1 MKFKKI
7 ITVIILVC
15 VVITGCIIGDFHN
28 CRVTY
33 DKATELAQIGD
44 DNYGKISKLREVN
57 SDVIGYINIP
67 NTRISYPITKSYNED
82 WYCQRLWDGS
92 VGRTGSIYIDSKC
105 NSNFKDTYS
114 IVWGSAPI
122 DGSMFKGLIHYRDE
136 KYLNEHDTIYLTT
149 KVGSYKYKIF
159 SVLEWEDSDSL
170 DILNTR
176 VRKESIFP
184 ITEIDKNKKVISLIM
199 NEKKSSSIII
209 SAYRVEE

>member
-1 MKFKKI
+1 MKLRKI
-7 ITVIILVC
+7 IAVLALIG
-15 VVITGCIIGDFHN
+15 VVITGCVIGDLHN

-33 DKATELAQIGD
+33 DEAAELAQISD

-57 SDVIGYINIP
+57 NDVIGYINIP
-67 NTRISYPITKSYNED
+67 NTRISYPITKSYDED
-82 WYCQRLWDGS
+82 WYHQRLWDGS

-105 NSNFKDTYS
+105 NSNLKDTYS
-114 IVWGSAPI
+114 IIWGSAPI

-136 KYLNEHDTIYLTT
+136 KYLNEHNTIYLTT

-170 DILNTR
+170 DTLNDR

-184 ITEIDKNKKVISLIM
+184 ITEINKDTKVISLIM
-199 NEKKSSSIII
+199 SDKKSSSLIV
-209 SAYRVEE
+209 SAYRMEE